1 MSVPAAWLVVTASGF
16 AAVFL
21 DQARAVQYAADSHGT
36 LEPLYR
42 APSVQPRA
50 AVPTFEGIDHE

>member
-1 MSVPAAWLVVTASGF
+1 MSGTPAAWMVTTANGF

-21 DQARAVQYAADSHGT
+21 DQARAAQYAADSHGT

-42 APSVQPRA
+42 ATPPQA
-50 AVPTFEGIDHE
+50 PTTTPGFYPLF